1 MRFDDGFLCRRKE
14 NTSGKRERMANEAF
28 EKQTNDLDDILERRG
43 QRSRIQLN
51 TATLYASNENAVDA
65 AVLLLDKD

>member
-1 MRFDDGFLCRRKE
+1 
-14 NTSGKRERMANEAF
+14 MANEAF